1 MSGRRRRR
9 VGFGAAVTV
18 GLVALVGFGIRQ
30 ARRVQ
35 AAENLPSAPAKK
47 GEFLV
52 IVRLRGEIIAQR
64 SVQLTAPRNVPELR
78 IIWLATTG
86 SAVHSGDPVIRFDPS
101 SARQQ
106 HDEKKAALDQS
117 QAGLEQAV
125 AQARITAEQDKRDL
139 AAARY
144 AVEKAKLEAS
154 KEAIVSVIQGE
165 ESKVDLATAE
175 EKLRVQEATVFL
187 HQKSDEGK
195 IASLTSQRDKA
206 QGELKL
212 TEERL
217 AKMEI
222 KAPLTGV
229 VTYLNNNSQGW
240 MNAQPFKVG
249 DRAWPGGGIAEIPD
263 LNTLELEG
271 KVEEVDRGRITV
283 GQDVRVRVD
292 AFPEKTFTGKL
303 VTISPLTEQN
313 WEWPPTRNFRAHAR
327 IDPSDPRLRPGMNGS
342 LDIIVNRIPAAIS
355 IPAKAVFTR
364 NGKPVVYI
372 PEKGAWRMVNVD
384 IMARNPDEVA
394 VRSVDGGQMVA
405 LSEPEVAG
413 TKK

>member
-9 VGFGAAVTV
+9 VWLGLAVVVSVVAIAGFGV
-18 GLVALVGFGIRQ
+18 RQ
-30 ARRVQ
+30 VRRVQ

-52 IVRLRGEIIAQR
+52 IVRLRGEIVAQR
-64 SVQLTAPRNVPELR
+64 SMQLTAPVNVPDLR

-86 SAVHSGDPVIRFDPS
+86 SVVHMGDPVIRFDPS

-106 HDEKKAALDQS
+106 QDEKKAALHQA
-117 QAGLEQAV
+117 QAGLDQAV

-144 AVEKAKLEAS
+144 QVEKARLEAS
-154 KEAIVSVIQGE
+154 KQTIVSVIQGE

-175 EKLRVQEATVFL
+175 EKLRVQEAAVFL

-206 QGELKL
+206 QNELKL

-217 AKMEI
+217 GKMEI
-222 KAPLTGV
+222 KAPLTGI

-240 MNAQPFKVG
+240 MNSQPFKVG

-263 LNTLELEG
+263 LDTLQLEG
-271 KVEEVDRGRITV
+271 KVEEVDRGRLTV
-283 GQDVRVRVD
+283 AQDVRVHVD
-292 AFPEKTFTGKL
+292 AFPEKTFSGKL
-303 VTISPLTEQN
+303 VTISPLAEQN
-313 WEWPPTRNFRAHAR
+313 WEWPPTRNFRAYAH
-327 IDPSDPRLRPGMNGS
+327 IDPPDPRLRPGMNGS
-342 LDIIVNRIPAAIS
+342 LDIIVNRIPTAVS
-355 IPAKAVFTR
+355 IPAKAVFTH
-364 NGKPVVYI
+364 NGKPVVYVSD
-372 PEKGAWRMVNVD
+372 KGAWRRVNVE
-384 IMARNPDEVA
+384 IVARNPDELA
-394 VRSVDGGQMVA
+394 VSGVEGGRMVA
-405 LSEPEVAG
+405 LSEPEMAA
-413 TKK
+413 KK